1 MRILQVIFVIQTM
14 FAPLDGNELLL
25 ALALMIVL
33 IAFGVGG
40 NILTIV
46 AVVRHYKDYATF
58 IFYKHV
64 IVLAVADIGYMLS
77 EYLCSRLQSTILS
90 LQRFYTW
97 WRLCSTSATC
107 F

>member
-1 MRILQVIFVIQTM
+1 M
-14 FAPLDGNELLL
+14 FPPLDGNELLL

-33 IAFGVGG
+33 IVFGVGG

-46 AVVRHYKDYATF
+46 AVVRHYKDYATL

-77 EYLCSRLQSTILS
+77 KCCCSCFQCTVAS
-90 LQRFYTW
+90 LQRFYT
-97 WRLCSTSATC
+97 
-107 F
+107 